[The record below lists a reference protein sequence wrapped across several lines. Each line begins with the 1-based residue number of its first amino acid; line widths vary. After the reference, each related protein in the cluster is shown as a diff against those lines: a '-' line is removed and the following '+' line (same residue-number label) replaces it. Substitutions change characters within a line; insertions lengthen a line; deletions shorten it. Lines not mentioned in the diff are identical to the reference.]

1 MRRLLLTLTLT
12 IAVSTLGFGQAKPK
26 IVKGPAP
33 VTSAANGAEMF
44 TQYCAVCHGPE
55 GKGTGPAAPALKV
68 RPADLSQLAKNNG
81 GKYPELKVVNFVMGD
96 EVVAAHGS
104 RDMPIWGDVFRSMH
118 NDDATLKLRAHN
130 LSTYVQTLQE
140 K

>member
-12 IAVSTLGFGQAKPK
+12 AAVSSLGFAQSAPK
-26 IVKGPAP
+26 IVKAPAP
-33 VTSAANGAEMF
+33 ATSPANGSEMF
-44 TQYCAVCHGPE
+44 KEYCAVCHGMD
-55 GKGTGPAAPALKV
+55 GKGGGPAAPALKV
-68 RPADLSQLAKNNG
+68 RPADLSQLTKKNG

-96 EVVAAHGS
+96 ETVAAHGS

-118 NDDATLKLRAHN
+118 NDEATLKLRAHN
-130 LSTYVQTLQE
+130 IATFVGTLQE